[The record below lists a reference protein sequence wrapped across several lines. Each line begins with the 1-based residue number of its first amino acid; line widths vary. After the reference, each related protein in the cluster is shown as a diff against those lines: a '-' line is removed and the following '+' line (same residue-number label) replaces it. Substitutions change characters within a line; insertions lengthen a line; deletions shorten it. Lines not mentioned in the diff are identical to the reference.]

1 MTTAIIPGSFDPVT
15 NGHVDIM
22 QRSTQMFDR
31 VITAVMHN
39 SSKKPLFSLEEKLE
53 LLRIS
58 TEGIDNLEIKT
69 FDGLLAE
76 FARKEGATV
85 LVKGLRSVTDYEY
98 EIPMAVMN
106 REINTELETIFLPT
120 SPQYRV
126 LSSSI
131 IKEVARFEAVPNGFV
146 PPAVAEALKQKL
158 SER

>member
-15 NGHVDIM
+15 NGHVDIIR
-22 QRSTQMFDR
+22 RSSQMFDQ

-39 SSKKPLFSLEEKLE
+39 SSKKPLFSLDEKLE
-53 LLRIS
+53 LLRLS
-58 TEGIDNLEIKT
+58 TEGIDNLEIKA

-106 REINTELETIFLPT
+106 REINIELETVFLPT
-120 SPQYRV
+120 SPQYRA

-131 IKEVARFEAVPNGFV
+131 IKEVARFDAVPQGLV
-146 PPAVAEALKQKL
+146 PAPVEKALKQKL
-158 SER
+158 SGR